1 MVVRDFGRLPA
12 LSVRASL
19 IVEIASVFAWVT
31 DFSSDLC
38 ALIALQAPYFRMRI
52 LAAWSDS
59 KLPVDIL
66 MELGRHYAIVFVRC
80 KPCTFRTIFEQSAA
94 RPLPSGSSL
103 SHNLCGSTWRVCR
116 NPKFRRFFLG
126 PRRTCCSHRRLSF
139 IMLRVYALRSE
150 APVGGCFP
158 RCMLKANSEIA
169 VRRNICA
176 HTGCPLIAY
185 DFSVRKHTAHEVVS
199 FFWAARLG
207 VRSLYQAGKKASDH
221 ALRDGER
228 PRRRNRRART
238 VRAGAHSVAGLHRK
252 QIRIAMAHYAP
263 PEDRR

>member
-103 SHNLCGSTWRVCR
+103 SHNLYGSTRRVYR
-116 NPKFRRFFLG
+116 NPKFHRFFLG
-126 PRRTCCSHRRLSF
+126 PRRTGCSHRRLSF
-139 IMLRVYALRSE
+139 LMLRVYALRSD
-150 APVGGCFP
+150 VH
-158 RCMLKANSEIA
+158 RC
-169 VRRNICA
+169 RR
-176 HTGCPLIAY
+176 CPSMPY
-185 DFSVRKHTAHEVVS
+185 DFSVRKHTAHEVVAD
-199 FFWAARLG
+199 FWAARSG
-207 VRSLYQAGKKASDH
+207 VQSLYQAGKKASDH
-221 ALRDGER
+221 ALHDGAR
-228 PRRRNRRART
+228 PRRRNHRARL
-238 VRAGAHSVAGLHRK
+238 VRGSAGGTAGLHCKEKRTTV
-252 QIRIAMAHYAP
+252 AHCTP
-263 PEDRR
+263 LENH